1 MVTLNGCGHT
11 FRWNMSVRCFVAVE
25 CGEEEVLR
33 GFRDVEAR
41 LRPTGADLKF
51 VEPENVHLTL
61 KFLGEIPEAK
71 ARKVAETVSEMS
83 FKPFSFLV
91 EGVGVFPSPSRPNVV
106 WAGITDGVAD
116 LAAVFE
122 DLEGRLSRLGFE
134 RERRRFSPHLT
145 VCRVRSGRNRAQ
157 LVAELNQLEDM
168 VFGSVKVDRVTLKK
182 SVLTRQGP
190 VYTNVAKSRKQ

>member
-1 MVTLNGCGHT
+1 
-11 FRWNMSVRCFVAVE
+11 
-25 CGEEEVLR
+25 
-33 GFRDVEAR
+33 
-41 LRPTGADLKF
+41 
-51 VEPENVHLTL
+51 
-61 KFLGEIPEAK
+61 
-71 ARKVAETVSEMS
+71 
-83 FKPFSFLV
+83 
-91 EGVGVFPSPSRPNVV
+91 VV

-122 DLEGRLSRLGFE
+122 DLEGRLSRLGFD

-145 VCRVRSGRNRAQ
+145 VCRVRSGRNRSQ

-190 VYTNVAKSRKQ
+190 VYTNMAESRKQ